1 MPRTFLPYMSLSLMT
16 PKALHT
22 FSSASDKSSNGNF
35 CFVLKDSCD
44 FSESRE
50 TP

>member
-1 MPRTFLPYMSLSLMT
+1 MT

-22 FSSASDKSSNGNF
+22 FSSASDRSSNGNF
-35 CFVLKDSCD
+35 CFALNASCD